1 MEPRFE
7 RRKAQLLAG
16 CQVPPTLFCGV
27 MSRLEDFAQPFAAS
41 LPSIESRRHSHTYLA
56 GLLSDVERKNAE
68 SIAYRCDLDRQVI
81 QRFLGEVDWDHE
93 PLIDVLDGRVAATI
107 GRPDA
112 VLVFDPSAFPKKGT
126 ASVGVQRQWC
136 GRLGK
141 VENCQVG
148 VFLGYVSDAE
158 HTLVDFRLYLPR
170 QWAND
175 TQRRKKAGVPKDVRY
190 RTRHELALEMLERH
204 GTVLPHGWVAGD
216 DEMGRPAWFR
226 RRLAEDGQ
234 RYLLAVPSNTTI
246 RDLEEP
252 VPESSGHGRPP
263 KAPFRGV
270 RGWCEALPAT
280 AWTGL
285 TVRDGEKGPLEVEV
299 VARRVES
306 KVDRRVVGFE
316 ETLVVIRY
324 VDGGVLKHDYYLSD
338 APRETPL
345 PEFARV
351 VKASHRI
358 EECLKRSKSEA
369 GLGEYQVRNWR
380 GWHHH
385 MTLSLIATWFLVE
398 ESRRGKKGGP
408 GVDGAA
414 GADGIGVDPAPGQ
427 RLRRAAPGG
436 AGTDAATGAERVGAV
451 LPLQIAQ
458 AIGTI
463 EDQSARGAQ
472 TVEILSG

>member
-7 RRKAQLLAG
+7 CRKEQLLAG
-16 CQVPPTLFCGV
+16 CQVSPTVFDGV
-27 MSRLEDFAQPFAAS
+27 ISRLEDFAQPFAAS
-41 LPSIESRRHSHTYLA
+41 LPSPESRHHWRTYLA

-68 SIAYRCDLDRQVI
+68 SIAYRYDLDRQVL
-81 QRFLGEVDWDHE
+81 QRFIGEVDWDHG
-93 PLIDVLDGRVAATI
+93 PLIDVLDHQVVATI
-107 GRPDA
+107 GQADA
-112 VLVFDPSAFPKKGT
+112 VLVFDPSSFPKKGA

-148 VFLGYVSDAE
+148 VFLGYVTDTE
-158 HTLVDFRLYLPR
+158 HALVDFRLYLPR
-170 QWAND
+170 EWAND
-175 TQRRKKAGVPKDVRY
+175 PKRRKKAGVPKDVRY
-190 RTRHELALEMLERH
+190 RTRHELALEMLGRH
-204 GTVLPHGWVAGD
+204 GPVLPHGWVAGD

-226 RRLAEDGQ
+226 RRLAADGQ
-234 RYLLAVPSNTTI
+234 RYFLAVPSNTTI

-252 VPESSGHGRPP
+252 APEYGGHGRPP

-270 RGWCEALPAT
+270 RRWCEALPAG
-280 AWTGL
+280 AWTKL

-324 VDGGVLKHDYYLSD
+324 IDGGALKHDYHLTN
-338 APRETPL
+338 APRGTPL
-345 PEFARV
+345 SEFSRV
-351 VKASHRI
+351 AKASHRV

-385 MTLSLIATWFLVE
+385 MALSLIATWFLVV
-398 ESRRGKKGGP
+398 ESRRGKKGGSR
-408 GVDGAA
+408 VDGTA
-414 GADGIGVDPAPGQ
+414 GEDGFGADPAPGQ
-427 RLRRAAPGG
+427 WLRRAVSSG
-436 AGTDAATGAERVGAV
+436 AGTDATTGAERVGAV
-451 LPLQIAQ
+451 LPLQV
-458 AIGTI
+458 T
-463 EDQSARGAQ
+463 
-472 TVEILSG
+472 

>member
-7 RRKAQLLAG
+7 RRKEQLLAG
-16 CQVPPTLFCGV
+16 CQVPPTLFRGV
-27 MSRLEDFAQPFAAS
+27 MSRLEDFARPFAAS
-41 LPSIESRRHSHTYLA
+41 LPSPESRTHSHTYLA

-68 SIAYRCDLDRQVI
+68 SIAYRYDLDRQVI

-93 PLIDVLDGRVAATI
+93 PLIDELNRQVAATV
-107 GRPDA
+107 GRADA

-126 ASVGVQRQWC
+126 ASAGVQRQWC

-148 VFLGYVSDAE
+148 VFLGYVADAE
-158 HTLVDFRLYLPR
+158 HALVDFRLYLPR
-170 QWAND
+170 EWAEAKG
-175 TQRRKKAGVPKDVRY
+175 RRRKAGVPKDVRY
-190 RTRHELALEMLERH
+190 RTRHELALEMLGRH
-204 GTVLPHGWVAGD
+204 GPVLPHGWVAGD

-226 RRLAEDGQ
+226 QRLAEDGE
-234 RYLLAVPSNTTI
+234 RYFLAVPSNTTI

-252 VPESSGHGRPP
+252 APEYGGHGRHP

-270 RGWCEALPAT
+270 RGWCEALPAG
-280 AWTGL
+280 AWTRL
-285 TVRDGEKGPLEVEV
+285 TVRDGEKGPLEVEI

-316 ETLVVIRY
+316 ETLAVVRY
-324 VDGGVLKHDYYLSD
+324 IDGGVLKHDYYLTNASRD
-338 APRETPL
+338 TPL
-345 PEFARV
+345 SEFARV
-351 VKASHRI
+351 AKASHQV
-358 EECLKRSKSEA
+358 EDCLKRSKSEA

-385 MTLSLIATWFLVE
+385 MTLSLIATWFLVV

-414 GADGIGVDPAPGQ
+414 GEDGVGADPAPGQ
-427 RLRRAAPGG
+427 WLRRALPCG
-436 AGTDAATGAERVGAV
+436 AGTDAATGAE
-451 LPLQIAQ
+451 
-458 AIGTI
+458 
-463 EDQSARGAQ
+463 
-472 TVEILSG
+472 